1 MSDSLLVRAS
11 RDGDQFHYLWAA
23 RRALSLL
30 NPLSG
35 LVAITIEGASTDE
48 TGTSAP
54 VETGEELI
62 DIAEYYGDTD
72 MSKASLVRYMQL
84 KHSTLHAEDE
94 WKPSGIEKTISGFA
108 KRYGQ
113 LQTVLG
119 AENVG
124 GKLEFWF
131 VTNRPIHAD
140 FAAAVKDVASSGTT
154 SDTTNLE
161 KLEKYTGLREDKLA
175 EFCRLLRLE
184 GLEDNY
190 WTQRNILSQDLNV
203 YLPQLDADAPI
214 RLKELITR
222 KALSE
227 SANEPSVTKID
238 VLRALQTDEPSLFP
252 ARCLIESVPDAVT
265 RAQEHGLVKAIVA
278 AGAIPVV
285 ISADGGV
292 GKSVFS
298 TQIARGLPEGSV
310 AILYDCFGNG
320 EYRSLS
326 GYRHRHRTALVQMAN
341 ELAGKGLCHPLIPSP
356 QADTTSYACAF
367 LHRLRQ
373 AVRIVRADH
382 ADALVCIIVDAADNA
397 QMAAEEA
404 GEARSFIRDLLR
416 ETLPDGVRL
425 VALCRPYREAMLDP
439 PPHAL
444 RFALEAFSQDET
456 AAHLRKHFPSATD
469 QDVSEF
475 HRLSSHN
482 PRVQALAL
490 SHGGTLPDILRLLG
504 PNPSTVESTIGEIL
518 EQAVQKLRDEAG
530 VTAREQV
537 DMICAGLAALR
548 PRVPISIL
556 ASMSGVDAAAIK
568 SFALDLG
575 RPLVV
580 AGESVQFFDE
590 PAESWFRMRFRP
602 SAATLEA
609 FLEKLKPLA
618 SESAYA
624 ASVLPALMLEA
635 GQFAELV
642 RLALDSEALPDANLL
657 ERRDIELQRL
667 QFALKA
673 GLRNRDYVAA
683 AKLAMKGGGEK
694 AGDVRQRELL
704 QSNIDLAGS
713 MLDVDAVQE
722 LVTRRAFEADWKG
735 SHHAYEAALLSAH
748 AELIGEAGS
757 RLRMANEWLKNW
769 NSLPR
774 NERENESV
782 TNEDRAVLALANL
795 NIHGPQAASDFLGRW
810 RPRSYAYEA
819 GRILAKRL
827 LDHGRCADVDAL
839 GNAASNN
846 LGLLL
851 AIVQESR
858 ALHLLPPVD
867 ISRCA
872 LEGVKSHLEKTPDE
886 RELNIEL
893 LAVVAVVEA
902 AHLQK
907 LCEAEEAAKILD
919 VSLPSVAPRIVL
931 SPHASER
938 FDYTRAYALRAALRG
953 ESVTL
958 KDVAPEEL
966 RKEIEKQKSHG
977 ASGELREFEAS
988 IGAVLPWAN
997 VWAAVVCG
1005 RLQAHQIASAIAEAR
1020 NASHRA
1026 ESATYRERSL
1036 IADEVA
1042 SLWID
1047 VLMESGTA
1055 TTDTV
1060 RELVAWS
1067 HNLNRP
1073 LYTPTLNR
1081 LARLCAK
1088 TDGIEEF
1095 AFEFAQTSID
1105 LVRRDRSDAGSEAD
1119 GYVSVARSLLALSHA
1134 DAALYF
1140 DKAIEVANKIGEEN
1154 VARWH
1159 AILAL
1164 AEHAAQTEKASPEM
1178 TYRFARCAE
1187 LTWRYVLRDKHFPWE
1202 ATVEVLTKLDPQSSF
1217 AIISRWRDR
1226 AFGNPA
1232 RVLAV
1237 AVESLAASG
1246 RLLPGDALAM
1256 IPFDASWDEDALL
1269 ASALPRFGSDAE
1281 RIAGLSLVY
1290 RYLCLGS
1297 HGASKW
1303 QRVRDT
1309 AATVG
1314 VSLPGIEQRIA
1325 EATARETS
1333 KQNRVPGPAVP
1344 GSSEEVSGH
1353 DWEAVFAG
1361 LDVASAAEL
1370 TVAYQRFREGEP
1382 PFRSTEFFRAAFAR
1396 VKFGREVE
1404 FVQAVERCDW
1414 FDLFELR
1421 DFLSEWPSRW
1431 IPREVIRAALASMVA
1446 RMCKKFC
1453 LRIERNRYY
1462 EVMPFQLASE
1472 RSGLGIQE
1480 MVDAVFQGL
1489 AELPDALEGD
1499 RLFSLVALLA
1509 PKMTGP
1515 ESVAVLSYAI
1525 AFLEIHLES
1534 EDGDG
1539 AWSYDLEAPDDIH
1552 KAVAGYI
1559 WAGLASPVAEVRW
1572 QSAHVVVALCTLGA
1586 DKTLA
1591 AVVDYANGA
1600 PARAF
1605 HDGKLLFYSLHAR
1618 QWLLIGLARASLEYG
1633 KSVASHA
1640 DFVLSLAD
1648 PSQSHVFMRG
1658 IAARTA
1664 LALDEQHLI
1673 VLSEQRRD
1681 ELRNINVSKLP
1692 EVEGD
1697 AFAAKSARREV
1708 ASLSEPVVSR
1718 DNEFFFGIDFGPYWL
1733 AALGRCFGMTQGDVE
1748 EEVLTAIRKDV
1759 GYSGPSRWDADER
1772 TKKKIYQHDETHHSH
1787 GAYPKVDDQT
1797 FYFSYHAMMIAAGV
1811 LLASRPLVIDEW
1823 ERSRFVEW
1831 LSGHGLSR
1839 CDGRWLA
1846 DRRDP
1851 EPRSLLTTRV
1861 SPDWETW
1868 RNSVSADEFTDAL
1881 AANPGYITVWGSWS
1895 DEEGNMRQTTL
1906 VYSALVCS
1914 SRSSSLLRALQSID
1928 DPHDFRI
1935 PSAGDERAEID
1946 AGAFQLRG
1954 WIKDDHNDSGLDESD
1969 FWAGTTRFP
1978 APEPAAFV
1986 VEKFGLR
1993 TDSDRRHWHVPE
2005 AVVAAFR
2012 SQVWGMRAERR
2023 SSEPPSGRK
2032 LEVSSEFISELLTAV
2047 DMDLIIEVQVEKTNP
2062 SRFRNGDSDEPAR
2075 IPSSS
2080 RIFVV
2085 KADGTIDTL

>member
-1 MSDSLLVRAS
+1 MSESLLVRAS

-30 NPLSG
+30 NPQSG
-35 LVAITIEGASTDE
+35 LVAVSIEGAATDE
-48 TGTSAP
+48 AGGKEI
-54 VETGEELI
+54 VEIGEELI
-62 DIAEYYGDTD
+62 DIAEYYGDTV
-72 MSKASLVRYMQL
+72 MERASLVRYMQL
-84 KHSTLHAEDE
+84 KHSTLHAHEV
-94 WKPSGIEKTISGFA
+94 WTPSGLEKTISGFA
-108 KRYGQ
+108 KRYVE
-113 LQTVLG
+113 LQKLLG
-119 AENVG
+119 AEMVG
-124 GKLEFWF
+124 SKLEFWF

-140 FAAAVKDVASSGTT
+140 FSAAVKDTAAHGTT
-154 SDTTNLE
+154 PDTTNLT
-161 KLEKYTGLREDKLA
+161 KLKKFTGLQGPELA
-175 EFCRLLRLE
+175 AFCRLLRLE

-190 WTQRNILSQDLNV
+190 WTQRNILSQDLAA

-214 RLKELITR
+214 RLKDLITR

-227 SANEPSVTKID
+227 SADNPSITKID

-252 ARCLIESVPDAVT
+252 APCLIESVLDAVERT
-265 RAQEHGLVKAIVA
+265 QETDLVQSIVA
-278 AGAIPVV
+278 AGNSPVV

-298 TQIARGLPEGSV
+298 TRIAQGLPEGSV

-326 GYRHRHRTALVQMAN
+326 KYRHRHRTALVQMAN
-341 ELAGKGLCHPLIPSP
+341 ELASQGLCHPLIPSA
-356 QADTTSYACAF
+356 QADTTSYARAF
-367 LHRLRQ
+367 IHRLQQ
-373 AVRIVRADH
+373 AVRVVRAND
-382 ADALVCIIVDAADNA
+382 AEALVCIIVDAADNA

-416 ETLPDGVRL
+416 EALPEGVRL

-439 PPHAL
+439 PPQAL
-444 RFALEAFSQDET
+444 RFVLQPFSRDET
-456 AAHLRKHFPSATD
+456 AAHLRHDFPSATE
-469 QDVSEF
+469 QDVDEF

-490 SHGGTLPDILRLLG
+490 SRGGALPDILRLLG
-504 PNPSTVESTIGEIL
+504 PNPSTVDSTIGDIL
-518 EQAVQKLRDEAG
+518 ERAVQKLRDEAG
-530 VTAREQV
+530 VTGREQV

-548 PRVPISIL
+548 PRVPIPVL

-580 AGESVQFFDE
+580 AGESLQFFDE
-590 PAESWFRMRFRP
+590 PAESWFRKKFRP
-602 SAATLEA
+602 NATTLVA
-609 FLEKLKPLA
+609 FLAKLKPLA
-618 SESAYA
+618 SESAYV

-642 RLALDSEALPDANLL
+642 QLALDSEALPDANLL

-683 AKLAMKGGGEK
+683 AKLALKAGGER
-694 AGDVRQRELL
+694 AGDVRQRALL

-713 MLDVDAVQE
+713 ILDVDAVQE
-722 LVTRRAFEADWKG
+722 LVSRRAFEADWKG

-774 NERENESV
+774 AERENESV
-782 TNEDRAVLALANL
+782 TDEDRAVLALANL
-795 NIHGPQAASDFLGRW
+795 NIHGPQAASNFLGLW

-827 LDHGRCADVDAL
+827 LDHGRYADVDAL

-858 ALHLLPPVD
+858 ALHLLPPSD

-872 LEGVKSHLEKTPDE
+872 LEGVKGLLRKSPDE
-886 RELNIEL
+886 RELNVQL
-893 LAVVAVVEA
+893 LAVIAVLET

-907 LCEAEEAAKILD
+907 LCEAEQAAKILD
-919 VSLPSVAPRIVL
+919 VYLPKIAPRIVL
-931 SPHASER
+931 SQHASER

-953 ESVTL
+953 GSVAL

-966 RKEIEKQKSHG
+966 RKEIEEQKSHG
-977 ASGELREFEAS
+977 ASGELREFQAT

-997 VWAAVVCG
+997 AWAAVVCG
-1005 RLQAHQIASAIAEAR
+1005 RLQAHQIASSVAEALD
-1020 NASHRA
+1020 ASHRA

-1047 VLMESGTA
+1047 ILMESGTA

-1060 RELVAWS
+1060 RELIAWS
-1067 HNLNRP
+1067 RNINRP

-1088 TDGIEEF
+1088 TNGIEDF
-1095 AFEFAQTSID
+1095 AFEFAQTSVD
-1105 LVRRDRSDAGSEAD
+1105 LVRGDRSDAGSEAD
-1119 GYVSVARSLLALSHA
+1119 GYASVARSLLALSPA

-1140 DKAIEVANKIGEEN
+1140 DQAIEVANKIGDEN

-1164 AEHAAQTEKASPEM
+1164 AEHAAQTGKPSPE
-1178 TYRFARCAE
+1178 TAYRFARCAE
-1187 LTWRYVLRDKHFPWE
+1187 LTWRYVVRDKHFPWK
-1202 ATVEVLTKLDPQSSF
+1202 ATVEVLVKLDRESAF

-1226 AFGNPA
+1226 AFGNSA
-1232 RVLAV
+1232 HVLAV
-1237 AVESLAASG
+1237 AVESLAG
-1246 RLLPGDALAM
+1246 NMGILPEDALAM
-1256 IPFDASWDEDALL
+1256 IPFDAPWNEGAILE
-1269 ASALPRFGSDAE
+1269 ATLPRFGSEAKQ
-1281 RIAGLSLVY
+1281 IAGLSLVY

-1297 HGASKW
+1297 HSVSKW
-1303 QRVRDT
+1303 RRVQDV

-1314 VSLPGIEQRIA
+1314 VSLPGIEERIA
-1325 EATARETS
+1325 EANARETS
-1333 KQNRVPGPAVP
+1333 SQNRSPSPGVLNSPEEE
-1344 GSSEEVSGH
+1344 SER
-1353 DWEAVFAG
+1353 DWDAVFSG
-1361 LDVASAAEL
+1361 TDVSSVAEL
-1370 TVAYQRFREGEP
+1370 TVAYRRFRAGDP
-1382 PFRSTEFFRAAFAR
+1382 PFRSTDFFRVALAR
-1396 VKFGREVE
+1396 VKVGREVE
-1404 FVQAVERCDW
+1404 FLQATEQGDW
-1414 FDLFELR
+1414 FGLFELR
-1421 DFLSEWPSRW
+1421 DLLSEWPSPLMR
-1431 IPREVIRAALASMVA
+1431 RQAIRAALASMIA

-1453 LRIERNRYY
+1453 LEIERNRYY
-1462 EVMPFQLASE
+1462 EVMPFELASE
-1472 RSGLGIQE
+1472 RSGLGISD
-1480 MVDAVFQGL
+1480 MVDAVLQGL
-1489 AELPDALEGD
+1489 AELPDALGGD

-1515 ESVAVLSYAI
+1515 ESLAVLSYAMGL
-1525 AFLEIHLES
+1525 LEIHLEA

-1539 AWSYDLEAPDDIH
+1539 VWSAELEVPKDIH

-1572 QSAHVVVALCTLGA
+1572 QSAHVVVALCALGS
-1586 DKTLA
+1586 DRTLA
-1591 AVVDYANGA
+1591 ALIDYAKGA

-1605 HDGKLLFYSLHAR
+1605 YDGTLLFYSLHAR
-1618 QWLLIGLARASLEYG
+1618 QWLLIALARASLECG
-1633 KSVASHA
+1633 ASVAPHSDFILSVA
-1640 DFVLSLAD
+1640 DT
-1648 PSQSHVFMRG
+1648 SQSHVFMREM
-1658 IAARTA
+1658 AARAA
-1664 LALDEQHLI
+1664 LTLDEQRLI
-1673 VLSEQRRD
+1673 ALSGQRRD
-1681 ELRNINVSKLP
+1681 ELRNINISKLP

-1697 AFAAKSARREV
+1697 AFPAKKARRK
-1708 ASLSEPVVSR
+1708 ATPSSESAGSE
-1718 DNEFFFGIDFGPYWL
+1718 DNEFLFGIDFGPYWL
-1733 AALGRCFGMTQGDVE
+1733 AALGRCFGMTQGEAE
-1748 EEVLTAIRKDV
+1748 EAALTAIRKDI

-1772 TKKKIYQHDETHHSH
+1772 TRQKLHKHDETHHSH
-1787 GAYPKVDDQT
+1787 GDYPKVDDQT
-1797 FYFSYHAMMIAAGV
+1797 FYFSYHAMMIAAGT

-1823 ERSRFVEW
+1823 ETSRFVDW

-1839 CDGRWLA
+1839 DDGRWLA

-1851 EPRSLLTTRV
+1851 EPDSLLTPYV
-1861 SPDWETW
+1861 SPDWQTW
-1868 RNSVSADEFTDAL
+1868 RNSISASEFSDAL
-1881 AANPGYITVWGSWS
+1881 NSTSGHLTVWGSWS
-1895 DEEGNMRQTTL
+1895 DEEGSMRQTTL
-1906 VYSALVCS
+1906 VYSALVCR
-1914 SRSSSLLRALQSID
+1914 SRSASLLRALQTID

-1935 PSAGDERAEID
+1935 PSAGEERAEID
-1946 AGAFQLRG
+1946 AGGFRLRG
-1954 WIKDDHNDSGLDESD
+1954 WIKDDHHDSGLDESD
-1969 FWAGTTRFP
+1969 SWAGMVRFP

-1986 VEKFGLR
+1986 VEQFGLR
-1993 TDSDRRHWHVPE
+1993 NDSDRRNWHVSGKVP
-2005 AVVAAFR
+2005 AALR
-2012 SQVWGMRAERR
+2012 SQVWGARAERR
-2023 SSEPPSGRK
+2023 SSEPPNGRK
-2032 LEVSSEFISELLTAV
+2032 LEASNEFISELLNAL
-2047 DMDLIIEVQVEKTNP
+2047 DMDLIIEVQVEKANP
-2062 SRFRNGDSDEPAR
+2062 TGFRNGDSDEPAR
-2075 IPSSS
+2075 TPSSS

-2085 KADGTIDTL
+2085 KADGTIHTL